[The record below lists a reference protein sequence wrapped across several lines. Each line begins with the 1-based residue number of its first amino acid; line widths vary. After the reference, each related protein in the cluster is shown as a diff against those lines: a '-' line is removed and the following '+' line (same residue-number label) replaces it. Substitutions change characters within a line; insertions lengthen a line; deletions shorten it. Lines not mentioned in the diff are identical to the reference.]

1 LERPG
6 VHWAVLV
13 RGKMRVTI
21 TGFLLAAF
29 LIVPSSLAFGQTDFG
44 YLDNREQIFFVDYA
58 AFRQE
63 AGEKFDF
70 ELYYKILTHALTF
83 VKEGEKFRASY
94 EIQVVVSN
102 KINKQVSGTSTE
114 ESYVVDTYEE
124 TRSPL
129 DFLTNQ
135 LVLSL
140 YSGKYKLRAKL
151 IDRNSG
157 GVFPVEKDIDI
168 PSRMG
173 NKLVF
178 SDVEFIRQLSD
189 STGESRFD
197 RRGKMVIPN
206 VSRVYGDD
214 QPVLMFYYEI
224 YGGPPEPQAYL
235 VKYRVQ
241 HRSQAFGRE
250 ETTTVTLGP
259 GTYFAFDSLSLQDSP
274 SGDYSLEIDLVR
286 KGKERAKVERD
297 FHLEWSFANQLKNE
311 YTKAIEQLRYV
322 ASADEMKELK
332 EAPED
337 QRLQKWLEFW
347 KSKDP
352 SPGTPENELKDE
364 YLRRLKYVNQN
375 FSLPTKEGWETDVGM
390 IYMIYGHPDEVD
402 KHPFERDAPT
412 YQVWY
417 YYQKGL
423 TFLFVDRGDG
433 EYELQPPYDGKY
445 RYYRQGY

>member
-1 LERPG
+1 
-6 VHWAVLV
+6 
-13 RGKMRVTI
+13 MRII
-21 TGFLLAAF
+21 TAWFLLAAF

-58 AFRQE
+58 AFREE

-94 EIQVVVSN
+94 ELQVVVSN
-102 KINKQVSGTSTE
+102 KINKQVSGTSMD

-129 DFLTNQ
+129 DFITNQ
-135 LVLSL
+135 LSISL
-140 YSGKYKLRAKL
+140 YSGRYKLRAKL

-157 GVFPVEKDIDI
+157 GAFEVEKDINI

-173 NKLVF
+173 GKLVF

-189 STGESRFD
+189 STGESRFNK
-197 RRGKMVIPN
+197 RGEVAIPN
-206 VSRVYGDD
+206 VSRIYGDD
-214 QPVLMFYYEI
+214 EPVLIFYYEI
-224 YGGPPEPQAYL
+224 YGGPAQLQPYL
-235 VKYRVQ
+235 VKHQVR
-241 HRSQAFGRE
+241 HLDQAFSHE
-250 ETTTVTLGP
+250 ETTTVTLGQE
-259 GTYFAFDSLSLQDSP
+259 TYSAFDSISLEDFP
-274 SGDYSLEIDLVR
+274 SGDYSFEMALVQ
-286 KGKERAKVERD
+286 KGREKAKVERN
-297 FHLEWSFANQLKNE
+297 FRIEWSFANQLKNE
-311 YTKAIEQLRYV
+311 YAKAIEQLRYV
-322 ASADEMKELK
+322 ASSDEMKELK

-337 QRLQKWLEFW
+337 ERLQKWLEFW

-364 YLRRLKYVNQN
+364 YLRRLNYVNQN
-375 FSLPTKEGWETDVGM
+375 FSLPTKEGWETDMGM
-390 IYMIYGHPDEVD
+390 VYMVYGHPDEVD
-402 KHPFERDAPT
+402 KHPFDRDAPA
-412 YQVWY
+412 YQNWY
-417 YYQKGL
+417 YYQKDL
-423 TFLFVDRGDG
+423 VFLFVDRGDG